1 MRFDR
6 SPILVTVQDKFA
18 VREYARAFD
27 VRCAPLLHV
36 TEDPATIPFDAL
48 PPDCMIKATHGWNWT
63 IARTTSG
70 FYLFGDGSR
79 MPPHTS
85 PTAYPALD
93 ARQRLDIDE
102 VIALCTQWL
111 ASRHNSNEWAY
122 QHMTPRILVEETLVP
137 REGSELLDYRLYTFR
152 GQVRAINLG
161 SARLRREKANVFL
174 RPDWSLI
181 PLTRYRESLP
191 QEIPPCPGTLAH
203 MIDIARRL
211 GEHIDFVRIDL
222 YDTTRGVLLGEMTVY
237 PNAGTRDRPSGC
249 PVLDAWLG
257 AQWSMGPA
265 RHGAAAAWNVI
276 DWAVE
281 SWRELCSRARA
292 RRNCT

>member
-6 SPILVTVQDKFA
+6 RPILVTVQDKFA
-18 VREYARAFD
+18 VREYAKARG

-63 IARTTSG
+63 IARTASD
-70 FYLFGDGSR
+70 FYLFGDGS
-79 MPPHTS
+79 MLPPRIM
-85 PTAYPALD
+85 PTADAAWA
-93 ARQRLDIDE
+93 ARQLLGTDE
-102 VIALCTQWL
+102 VIAMCRQWL
-111 ASRHNSNEWAY
+111 ASRHKSNEWAY
-122 QHMTPRILVEETLVP
+122 QHMPPRILIEETLLP
-137 REGSELLDYRLYTFR
+137 REGHELLDYRLYTFQ
-152 GQVRAINLG
+152 GQVRAVNLG
-161 SARLRREKANVFL
+161 SARFRRERANVFL

-181 PLTRYRESLP
+181 PLTRYCESLP
-191 QEIPPCPGTLAH
+191 EAIPPRPDTLPH

-211 GEHIDFVRIDL
+211 GERIDFVRIDL

-237 PNAGTRDRPSGC
+237 PNAGTRGKPSGC

-257 AQWSMGPA
+257 AQWPMSPG

-281 SWRELCSRARA
+281 SWRELRSRARA